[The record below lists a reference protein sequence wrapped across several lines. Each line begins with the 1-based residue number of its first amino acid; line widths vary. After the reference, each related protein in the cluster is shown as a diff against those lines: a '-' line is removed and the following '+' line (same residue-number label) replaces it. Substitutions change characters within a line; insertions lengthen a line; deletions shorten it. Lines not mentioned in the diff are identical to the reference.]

1 MKRTIL
7 RAGAIFFA
15 MALVLAACGGDT
27 GSEGTGS
34 ESTGSDDTGGE
45 TTTDPIVVG
54 GIAGTTGAYGA
65 VGIAVINGTQMAVD
79 EINAA
84 GGIAGRQ
91 IDFRWAD
98 DAADATKSSQLF
110 QQYVSEGAVVILGS
124 PDTGPTTAALGDQ
137 MQIPVLGAVD
147 DGGLTV
153 YPNGPD
159 EPPFAW
165 TFSTSLNTFA
175 WGGKIAQWA
184 LENCPDG
191 LAMLHDP
198 TTYGLGGLAGF
209 TMVMEEAGADFAY
222 VESITE
228 NWASGA
234 TVNLDA
240 EIQKIVD
247 SGASC
252 VEVWLTPGDEAA
264 FMQEIDS
271 LGLDDLV
278 VLGNDVTNADKTFTD
293 LAGAEGDG
301 MISALLT
308 SDVYPNERLLEWQ
321 QKYRDQFDDLEPGPF
336 AELSYDAVYILKQV
350 IEDADGDTSPEAI
363 RAGLNSLTGF
373 DGLTGTLSFTEQIHT
388 TINKE
393 QLTMVQWNYEAQKWE
408 PIE

>member
-1 MKRTIL
+1 MTAAVVAL
-7 RAGAIFFA
+7 TLAGCA
-15 MALVLAACGGDT
+15 GDT
-27 GSEGTGS
+27 GDGGS
-34 ESTGSDDTGGE
+34 GSDD
-45 TTTDPIVVG
+45 PIILG

-79 EINAA
+79 EINAD

-91 IDFRWAD
+91 IDFRWDD

-110 QQYVSEGAVVILGS
+110 QQFVSEGAVAILGS

-137 MQIPVLGAVD
+137 MQIPVVGAVD

-159 EPPFAW
+159 EPPYAW

-175 WGGKIAQWA
+175 WGGKLAEWS
-184 LENCPDG
+184 LDNCPDG

-209 TMVMEEAGADFAY
+209 QMVLEENDADFVY

-228 NWASGA
+228 NWSSGA

-240 EIQKIVD
+240 EIQKILD

-252 VEVWLTPGDEAA
+252 VDVWLTPGDEAA
-264 FMQEIDS
+264 FMQEIAS
-271 LGLDDLV
+271 LGITDLK
-278 VLGNDVTNADKTFTD
+278 VLGNDVTNADSTFVD
-293 LAGAEGDG
+293 LAGPEGDG

-308 SDVYPNERLLEWQ
+308 SDVYPDERLTAWQ
-321 QKYRDQFDDLEPGPF
+321 EEYRQAFDGLEPGPF

-350 IEDADGDTSPEAI
+350 IEDADGATDPETI

-373 DGLTGTLSFTEQIHT
+373 QGLTGELSFTEQIHT

-393 QLTMVQWNYEAQKWE
+393 QLTMVQWNYDAKKWE

>member
-1 MKRTIL
+1 MKRIIPGVIALAVVTAAL
-7 RAGAIFFA
+7 AGCADGSGGS
-15 MALVLAACGGDT
+15 GGD
-27 GSEGTGS
+27 E
-34 ESTGSDDTGGE
+34 
-45 TTTDPIVVG
+45 IVIG

-79 EINAA
+79 EINEA
-84 GGIAGRQ
+84 GGIDGRQ
-91 IDFRWAD
+91 IKFVWDD

-110 QQYVSEGAVVILGS
+110 QQFVSDGAVAILGS

-159 EPPFAW
+159 EAPFAW

-175 WGGKIAQWA
+175 WGGAIADWA
-184 LENCPDG
+184 IDNCQG
-191 LAMLHDP
+191 IAMLHDP

-209 TMVMEEAGADFAY
+209 QMVMDERGAEFAY

-228 NWASGA
+228 NWGSGA

-247 SGASC
+247 SGADC

-271 LGLDDLV
+271 LGLDLT
-278 VLGNDVTNADKTFTD
+278 VLGNDVTNADATFTD
-293 LAGAEGDG
+293 LAGAQGDG
-301 MISALLT
+301 MVSALLT
-308 SDVYPNERLLEWQ
+308 SDVFPNDRLQEWQ
-321 QKYRDQFDDLEPGPF
+321 QQYRDKFDGLEPGPF

-350 IEDADGDTSPEAI
+350 IEDADGATDPESI
-363 RAGLNSLTGF
+363 RAGLNKLTDF
-373 DGLTGTLSFTEQIHT
+373 EGLTGSLSFTDQIHT

-393 QLTMVQWNYEAQKWE
+393 QLTMVRWNYDSKAWE

>member
-1 MKRTIL
+1 MKRIIPVVTAIAAVTAL
-7 RAGAIFFA
+7 ALAG
-15 MALVLAACGGDT
+15 CSGGGDS
-27 GSEGTGS
+27 GGTA
-34 ESTGSDDTGGE
+34 D
-45 TTTDPIVVG
+45 DPIVIG

-84 GGIAGRQ
+84 GGIDGRQ
-91 IDFRWAD
+91 IEFKWDD

-110 QQYVSEGAVVILGS
+110 QQFVSDGAVAILGS

-159 EPPFAW
+159 EDPFAW

-175 WGGKIAQWA
+175 WGGKLAEWSID
-184 LENCPDG
+184 NCPNG

-198 TTYGLGGLAGF
+198 STYGLGGLAGF
-209 TMVMEEAGADFAY
+209 EQVFKETGHDFVY

-228 NWASGA
+228 NWGSGA

-252 VEVWLTPGDEAA
+252 VDVWLTPGDEAA
-264 FMQEIDS
+264 FVQEIDS
-271 LGLDDLV
+271 LGIDDLIV
-278 VLGNDVTNADKTFTD
+278 MGNDVTNADATFTD
-293 LAGAEGDG
+293 LAGAQGDG
-301 MISALLT
+301 MVSALLT
-308 SDVYPNERLLEWQ
+308 TDVYPNDRLLEWQ
-321 QKYRDQFDDLEPGPF
+321 GQYRDKFDGLEPGPF

-350 IEDADGDTSPEAI
+350 IEDADGATDPESI
-363 RAGLNSLTGF
+363 RAGLNKLTNF
-373 DGLTGTLSFTEQIHT
+373 EGLTGSLSFTDQIHT

-393 QLTMVQWNYEAQKWE
+393 QLTMVQWNVDSKKWE
-408 PIE
+408 PME

>member
-1 MKRTIL
+1 MKRIIPGV
-7 RAGAIFFA
+7 AAVAVAA
-15 MALVLAACGGDT
+15 MALAGCSGDPQSGG
-27 GSEGTGS
+27 G
-34 ESTGSDDTGGE
+34 GSDD
-45 TTTDPIVVG
+45 PIVIG

-65 VGIAVINGTQMAVD
+65 VGIAVINGTKMAVD
-79 EINAA
+79 EINAD

-91 IDFRWAD
+91 IDFRWDD

-110 QQYVSEGAVVILGS
+110 QQFVSEGAVAILGS

-159 EPPFAW
+159 EPPYAW

-175 WGGKIAQWA
+175 WGGKLAEWSID
-184 LENCPDG
+184 NCPNG

-209 TMVMEEAGADFAY
+209 EMVFEETGHDFVY
-222 VESITE
+222 LESITE
-228 NWASGA
+228 NWGSGA

-264 FMQEIDS
+264 FMQEIAS
-271 LGLDDLV
+271 LGITDLT
-278 VLGNDVTNADKTFTD
+278 VLGNDVTNADATFTD
-293 LAGAEGDG
+293 LAGPEGDG

-308 SDVYPNERLLEWQ
+308 SDVYPDERLSSWQ
-321 QKYRDQFDDLEPGPF
+321 EEYRGLFDGLEPGPF

-363 RAGLNSLTGF
+363 RAGLNKLSGF
-373 DGLTGTLSFTEQIHT
+373 DGLTGELGFTEQIHT

-393 QLTMVQWNYEAQKWE
+393 QLTMVQWNYETKKWE
-408 PIE
+408 PME

>member
-1 MKRTIL
+1 MKRIIPGVVAIAAASALTL
-7 RAGAIFFA
+7 AG
-15 MALVLAACGGDT
+15 CSGGQNDS
-27 GSEGTGS
+27 GG
-34 ESTGSDDTGGE
+34 GSDE
-45 TTTDPIVVG
+45 PIVVG

-79 EINAA
+79 EINEA
-84 GGIAGRQ
+84 GGIDGRQ
-91 IDFRWAD
+91 IEFMWDD

-110 QQYVSEGAVVILGS
+110 EQFVSEGAVAILGS

-175 WGGKIAQWA
+175 WGGKIAEWA
-184 LENCPDG
+184 LDNCPDG

-209 TMVMEEAGADFAY
+209 QMVMDEAGEDFVY

-228 NWASGA
+228 NWGSGA

-264 FMQEIDS
+264 FMQEIAS
-271 LGLDDLV
+271 LGIDDLT
-278 VLGNDVTNADKTFTD
+278 VLGNDVTNADATFTD

-308 SDVYPNERLLEWQ
+308 SDVYPNDRLLEWQ
-321 QKYRDQFDDLEPGPF
+321 EEYRGLFDGLEPGPF

-350 IEDADGDTSPEAI
+350 IEEADGKTDPESI
-363 RAGLNSLTGF
+363 RAGLNKLTDF
-373 DGLTGTLSFTEQIHT
+373 DGLTGSLSFTEQIHT

-393 QLTMVQWNYEAQKWE
+393 QLTMVQWSVDSQKWE

>member
-1 MKRTIL
+1 MKRIIPGV
-7 RAGAIFFA
+7 AAVAVAA
-15 MALVLAACGGDT
+15 MALAGCSGDPQTGGD
-27 GSEGTGS
+27 
-34 ESTGSDDTGGE
+34 GSDA
-45 TTTDPIVVG
+45 PIVVG

-65 VGIAVINGTQMAVD
+65 VGIAMINGTQMAVD
-79 EINAA
+79 EINEA

-91 IDFRWAD
+91 IDFRWED

-110 QQYVSEGAVVILGS
+110 QQFVSEGAVAILGS

-159 EPPFAW
+159 EAPYAW

-175 WGGKIAQWA
+175 WGGKLAEWSID
-184 LENCPDG
+184 NCPNG

-209 TMVMEEAGADFAY
+209 QMVFEETGHDFVY
-222 VESITE
+222 LESITE
-228 NWASGA
+228 NWSSGA

-271 LGLDDLV
+271 LGITDLK
-278 VLGNDVTNADKTFTD
+278 VLGNDVTNADATFTD
-293 LAGAEGDG
+293 LAGAQGDG

-308 SDVYPNERLLEWQ
+308 SDVYPNDRLTEWQ
-321 QKYRDQFDDLEPGPF
+321 GRYRELFDGLEPGPF

-350 IEDADGDTSPEAI
+350 IEDADGKTDPETI
-363 RAGLNSLTGF
+363 RAGLNKLTGF
-373 DGLTGTLSFTEQIHT
+373 DGLTGELTFTEQIHT

-393 QLTMVQWNYEAQKWE
+393 QLTMVQWSYESKKWE

>member
-1 MKRTIL
+1 
-7 RAGAIFFA
+7 
-15 MALVLAACGGDT
+15 
-27 GSEGTGS
+27 
-34 ESTGSDDTGGE
+34 
-45 TTTDPIVVG
+45 
-54 GIAGTTGAYGA
+54 
-65 VGIAVINGTQMAVD
+65 MAVD
-79 EINAA
+79 EINAD

-91 IDFRWAD
+91 IDFRWDD

-110 QQYVSEGAVVILGS
+110 QQFVSEGAVAILGS

-159 EPPFAW
+159 EPPYAW

-175 WGGKIAQWA
+175 WGGKLAEWSID
-184 LENCPDG
+184 NCPNG

-209 TMVMEEAGADFAY
+209 EMVFEETGHDFVY
-222 VESITE
+222 LESITE
-228 NWASGA
+228 NWGSGA

-264 FMQEIDS
+264 FMQEIAS
-271 LGLDDLV
+271 LGITDLT
-278 VLGNDVTNADKTFTD
+278 VLGNDVTNADATFTD
-293 LAGAEGDG
+293 LAGPEGDG

-308 SDVYPNERLLEWQ
+308 SDVYPDERLSSWQ
-321 QKYRDQFDDLEPGPF
+321 EEYRGLFDGLEPGPF

-363 RAGLNSLTGF
+363 RAGLNKLSGF
-373 DGLTGTLSFTEQIHT
+373 DGLTGELGFTEQIHT

-393 QLTMVQWNYEAQKWE
+393 QLTMVQWNYETKKWE
-408 PIE
+408 PME